1 MMKLK
6 AIAKPFIPNILIN
19 WYRKKRAHEGSGQF
33 RFNFEATSDIKR
45 DIQEK
50 YEHDSELL
58 DFFVNNKGAVV
69 HKWHHY
75 IPLYDRYFSSFR
87 GKKIRFL
94 EIGVSNGGS
103 LQMWRKYFGD
113 DAIIFGIDI
122 NPKCEKLNGLAGQ
135 VRIGSQ
141 TDHFFLE
148 SLIKEMGGIDIILDD
163 GSHHMEHIPDTL
175 NYLFPHLSYGGIY
188 MIEDLCTAYWR
199 RFGGGY
205 RSKNNFFG
213 FTMDL
218 IDDMHHWYNR
228 KKLKQAAVSKDCSGI
243 HIHDSLLVLEKNKV
257 FMPVNSRVGEE
268 A

>member
-1 MMKLK
+1 MNLK
-6 AIAKPFIPNILIN
+6 TIAKPLIPNILIN
-19 WYRKKRAHEGSGQF
+19 WYRTKHAHEGIGQL
-33 RFNFEATSDIKR
+33 RFNSDKNSDVKR

-58 DFFVNNKGAVV
+58 DYFANNKGVIV

-87 GKKIRFL
+87 GQKIRFL

-113 DAIIFGIDI
+113 DAIIYGIDI
-122 NPKCEKLNGLAGQ
+122 DPKCEKLNGLAGQ

-141 TDHFFLE
+141 TDHCFLE
-148 SLIKEMGGIDIILDD
+148 SVVNEMGGVDIILDD

-188 MIEDLCTAYWR
+188 MIEDLHTAYWR
-199 RFGGGY
+199 KFGGGY

-213 FTMDL
+213 FAMDL
-218 IDDMHHWYNR
+218 IDDMHHWYHR
-228 KKLKQAAVSKDCSGI
+228 KKLKRAAVSKDCSGM
-243 HIHDSLLVLEKNKV
+243 HIHDSILVLDKNKV
-257 FMPVNSRVGEE
+257 FKPVHSRVGEE